1 MRAAVGVCV
10 VAILASGGLALAK
23 PLRVIVDFNALVAHD
38 AGLHSVGGVYEEAG
52 MRFTATY
59 LQECCPD
66 FAYPGD
72 QMPVWVGSPT
82 LWHHWSNGTTMLER
96 ADGGRFDLVSIDIA
110 EVPSFYPDLTPVDY
124 GPIALTFI
132 GIKENGS
139 TVTADLTAPQFPAIT
154 TLEFP
159 RTFKNLISVSW
170 RQGGGSAQGA
180 ATHQFDN
187 VVVEF
192 K

>member
-1 MRAAVGVCV
+1 MRTALGVCV
-10 VAILASGGLALAK
+10 IAIVASGALTLAK
-23 PLRVIVDFNALVAHD
+23 PLRVVVDFNALVTHD
-38 AGLHSVGGVYEEAG
+38 AELHSVGGVYEEAG
-52 MRFTATY
+52 MRFTASY
-59 LQECCPD
+59 LDQCCPG

-72 QMPVWVGSPT
+72 QIPMWVGSPT
-82 LWHHWSNGTTMLER
+82 LVNYWGNGTTVLER
-96 ADGGRFDLVSIDIA
+96 VDGSRFDLVSIDIA

-124 GPIALTFI
+124 GPIALTFT

-139 TVTADLTAPQFPAIT
+139 TVTADFNAAQFPATT

-170 RQGGGSAQGA
+170 RQGAGGAPGA

-187 VVVEF
+187 VIAEVR
-192 K
+192 